1 MGGIR
6 TDNYPPW
13 FDTTAYRTRKTQTS
27 NYVALEHQMKKIEKM
42 SKAGT

>member
-13 FDTTAYRTRKTQTS
+13 FDTPAYLTRKTQS
-27 NYVALEHQMKKIEKM
+27 INYVPLEHRMKKIEKM
-42 SKAGT
+42 PKAGT